1 MQATGQDID
10 IHVNGVTICYDDL
23 GKSKIPLIFIHG
35 FPLDKE
41 MWQPQ
46 MQFLKEKHRVIAYD
60 IRGFGKSTL
69 GNDKASIALFADD
82 LVKLMDA
89 LEIDKAI
96 VCGLSMGGY
105 ILLNAVNRYP
115 NRFAAII
122 LSNTQCIADSPETK
136 EKRHQSIAN
145 INETGL
151 NNFTDGFANNI
162 FSAKTLA
169 AKTQLVTQVK
179 NTILA
184 TPKETITATLLALA
198 QRWEMCPSLKE
209 IKVPALILV
218 GKEDKVTPVAQA
230 EFLKSKI
237 PNSSIQIISDAAH
250 MSNLEQPD
258 VFNKHVN
265 DFVATVLK

>member
-10 IHVNGVTICYDDL
+10 INVNGATICYDDL
-23 GKSKIPLIFIHG
+23 GRSKVPLIFIHG

-46 MQFLKEKHRVIAYD
+46 IQFLKEKYRVIAYD
-60 IRGFGKSTL
+60 IRGFGKSTS
-69 GNDKASIALFADD
+69 GDEKETIALFADD

-115 NRFAAII
+115 NRFEAII
-122 LSNTQCIADSPETK
+122 LSDTQCIADSPETK
-136 EKRHQSIAN
+136 EKRHKSIAD

-151 NNFTDGFANNI
+151 IAFADGFANNI
-162 FSAKTLA
+162 FCAKSLA
-169 AKTQLVTQVK
+169 AKPELVLQVK

-184 TPKETITATLLALA
+184 TRKETITSTLLALA

-209 IKVPALILV
+209 IKVPALILC
-218 GKEDKVTPVAQA
+218 GKEDKVTPVTQS
-230 EFLKSKI
+230 EFLTSKI
-237 PNSSIQIISDAAH
+237 PNASLQIINDAAH

-258 VFNKHVN
+258 LFNKHVN
-265 DFVATVLK
+265 DFVAALVK